1 MTTVA
6 TVTMPAITKDRPSI
20 QTALESAVRRYV
32 ASNPRSAEVYAAASE
47 HLPAGNTRT
56 TIFTAP
62 FPVAIKSANGSQIMS
77 VDDRTYT
84 DLLGEYTAGI
94 YGHSHPSIVAA
105 VTEGLR
111 HGVNFGATS
120 PFEAELAALIKQ
132 RFSYAG
138 LELLRFTNSGTE
150 ANLMAVTTAR
160 AFTGRSTILVFN
172 NGYHGA
178 VQSWRN
184 PSASAPTNIPGEYIM
199 AQYNDKSSVES
210 ILASIP
216 PDSLAGVLIEPMQG
230 AGGSFPA
237 SPQFLRFLRA
247 KTEQLG
253 ALLIFDEVMTSR
265 LHYQGGLSGK
275 YGIRPDLIT
284 MGKYL
289 GGGMSFGL
297 FGGRRD
303 IMSLYNPSCGGHV
316 SADNHKYGPNAL
328 KTLAHSGTFNNNI
341 VTMCAGIAGAKLLN
355 KQVLDAI
362 NDLGDYLRQS
372 LSMLFVS
379 RGITQP
385 PSPAGSTDPN
395 IDHVSRGAIW
405 ISGMGSIM
413 TIHFGINDELHDLR
427 DLYWFYLVE
436 NGFYIAR
443 RGFIAL
449 AMTSTKKDM
458 DSFVKVTET
467 FLDQWC
473 EAIRAS

>member
-1 MTTVA
+1 MTTVT
-6 TVTMPAITKDRPSI
+6 TVAMPLITKDRPSV
-20 QTALESAVRRYV
+20 QAGLESAIQRYV
-32 ASNPRSAEVYAAASE
+32 ASNPRSAEVYAAASQ

-56 TIFTAP
+56 TIFTDP
-62 FPVAIKSANGSQIMS
+62 FPLAIKSASGSQITS
-77 VDDRTYT
+77 VDDRAYT

-111 HGVNFGATS
+111 HGINFGATS

-132 RFSYAG
+132 RFACAG
-138 LELLRFTNSGTE
+138 LELVRFTNSGTE

-184 PSASAPTNIPGEYIM
+184 PSASAPTNIPGDYIM
-199 AQYNDKSSVES
+199 APYNDRSALES

-216 PDSLAGVLIEPMQG
+216 PDSLAGVLVEPMQG

-237 SPQFLRFLRA
+237 SPDFLRFLRA
-247 KTEQLG
+247 KTGKLG

-265 LHYQGGLSGK
+265 LHYSGGLSGK

-303 IMSLYNPSCGGHV
+303 VLSLYNPKCGGHV
-316 SADNHKYGPNAL
+316 SADNHKYGPNAP

-355 KQVLDAI
+355 QQVLDAI
-362 NDLGDYLRQS
+362 NDLGDSLRQS
-372 LSMLFVS
+372 LSTLFAS

-385 PSPAGSTDPN
+385 PSLAGLTDPDIN
-395 IDHVSRGAIW
+395 HVSRGAIW
-405 ISGMGSIM
+405 ISGIGSIM
-413 TIHFGINDELHDLR
+413 TVHFGVNDELHYLR
-427 DLYWFYLVE
+427 DLYWFYLLE

-443 RGFIAL
+443 RGFITL
-449 AMTSTKKDM
+449 AMTSTKKEI
-458 DSFVKVTET
+458 DSFVKVTEN
-467 FLDQWC
+467 FLDEWSH
-473 EAIRAS
+473 AIQA